1 MKEKTPS
8 ACRVCARVQEV
19 IRGEVGESYRWR
31 QVRSVFGTYNIRNGR
46 KGGLESALRGM
57 SQANVDLGIFQEKK
71 VTTGI
76 YTRESSGYRVVAL
89 EAPSA
94 YIGGVALFYCAAEH
108 FFVKALQIHVAN
120 VASFQLVSGG
130 QRWYI
135 VGCYLAPD
143 NPLTIEDVVAFIIQ
157 RPQGATLLVD
167 GDFNNDLAAPEGWA
181 QEKEIVAALAV
192 TEMEDMSAYFL
203 PHNKSWL
210 KDIKTWFMRR
220 GGWEM

>member
-1 MKEKTPS
+1 M
-8 ACRVCARVQEV
+8 
-19 IRGEVGESYRWR
+19 
-31 QVRSVFGTYNIRNGR
+31 
-46 KGGLESALRGM
+46 
-57 SQANVDLGIFQEKK
+57 
-71 VTTGI
+71 
-76 YTRESSGYRVVAL
+76 
-89 EAPSA
+89 
-94 YIGGVALFYCAAEH
+94 
-108 FFVKALQIHVAN
+108 KALQIHVVN

-143 NPLTIEDVVAFIIQ
+143 NSLTTEDVVAFIIQ

-220 GGWEM
+220 GVWEVRSQTYYILGTYRRLIQNVEVRDTQHNMDH